1 MAASKAFRWVTMRW
15 VTMRCAIKR
24 WAALALFALTA
35 LAIVSVIK
43 DINVIRHYL
52 VTVQRSL
59 LAGLSDYF
67 DLIDTGDKQA
77 VALTCLF
84 TLVYGFVH
92 SLGPGHGKS
101 AVVFLVSAKSYPKL
115 KIVGICLLLNVMQGV
130 MTVGVVM
137 VANQI
142 FSLGYRQSLGYVSSI
157 NQLVGL
163 LMMLFGGYL
172 LLKLIVTSMRRKLT
186 VSTDLSPPENRH
198 TSSRIGLFMYGL
210 RPCTSTS
217 LIALFTLLW
226 FDWSLAAALV
236 VCSFVGSFLAL
247 TGVVFISR
255 RMLDYSY
262 QRMKVAESSAT
273 DYRFWV
279 KSSQQVALAAFYTLV
294 GWLLW
299 TTGHLQVSPIL

>member
-1 MAASKAFRWVTMRW
+1 MAASTTRRWLHIALIVF
-15 VTMRCAIKR
+15 AGL
-24 WAALALFALTA
+24 AA
-35 LAIVSVIK
+35 VSVINEL
-43 DINVIRHYL
+43 NVIRQYL

-67 DLIDTGDKQA
+67 DLIDTGDKLA

-84 TLVYGFVH
+84 TLIYGFVH

-101 AVVFLVSAKSYPKL
+101 AVVFLVSAKSYRKSI
-115 KIVGICLLLNVMQGV
+115 IVGICLLLNVMQAV

-137 VANQI
+137 VANHI

-157 NQLVGL
+157 NQWVGL
-163 LMMLFGGYL
+163 AMMLFGGYL
-172 LLKLIVTSMRRKLT
+172 LLQLIVISVKHRTTAST
-186 VSTDLSPPENRH
+186 GVSVPQVGQ

-226 FDWSLAAALV
+226 FDWSLASALV
-236 VCSFVGSFLAL
+236 LSSFMGSFLAL
-247 TGVVFISR
+247 VTVVLISR
-255 RMLDYSY
+255 RVLNYSY
-262 QRMKVAESSAT
+262 KRLKVTELSAVQ
-273 DYRFWV
+273 YQLWI
-279 KSSQQVALAAFYTLV
+279 KLSKHLALAAFYALV